1 MAGFEL
7 HIVTPERTV
16 YTGTVNALQAS
27 GSEGSFG
34 VLANHTPLLAG
45 LKVGRFTFAEDGG
58 DTHFLATSGGFIEV
72 GGDHVTVLAETAELV
87 SEIDLERAQAARERA
102 ERRLASK
109 ESETDF
115 VRAQA
120 ALSRALNRIDIGGM
134 G

>member
-1 MAGFEL
+1 M
-7 HIVTPERTV
+7 
-16 YTGTVNALQAS
+16 VNSLQAP

-45 LKVGRFTFAEDGG
+45 LQVGRFTFADDGG

-72 GGDHVTVLAETAELV
+72 GGDHVTVLAETAELTG
-87 SEIDLERAQAARERA
+87 EIDLERAQAARERA
-102 ERRLASK
+102 QGRLASGD
-109 ESETDF
+109 SEINL